1 MKYKHVAISPTS
13 FDKLDKLATDWD
25 MDYKEFMESAIDYFR
40 LTGEDPKANRKDNIV
55 KSMKEL
61 QNTFISFIRT
71 HEKNHLLK
79 LVQDFETTRKS
90 LEVDSKK
97 TSSEISKELQDFM
110 FKGWEYEDKGKQ
122 KHKWSIAGALNSST
136 NRVKALEVEL
146 KNRHDETIKSIDT
159 IKRDLSENRKEKKQ
173 FIESEINKKM
183 QEIEQWAGLSTDGN
197 KGKAKNLLIELKTLI
212 NASY

>member
-71 HEKNHLLK
+71 HEKDHLLK

-90 LEVDSKK
+90 LEGDSKK
-97 TSSEISKELQDFM
+97 TGSEIIKELRDFM
-110 FKGWEYEDKGKQ
+110 FKGVEFEGKE
-122 KHKWSIAGALNSST
+122 KTKFIWSVMSAFNSATS
-136 NRVKALEVEL
+136 RAKELEVEL
-146 KNRHDETIKSIDT
+146 KKRHDETLKSVDS
-159 IKRDLSENRKEKKQ
+159 IKRELSENRKEKKQ

-183 QEIEQWAGLSTDGN
+183 QEVDSWGLTGQ
-197 KGKAKNLLIELKTLI
+197 KEKAKQVLSELKTLI